1 MINLNSDSRP
11 FYFTQNWF
19 LSISLINGPMDTISL
34 SGFSPSIFLVMSEL
48 THLNFKCKICV
59 QTWLAKVCMALQTHS
74 GVQNS
79 SLQHP
84 LFAPIWAFQLIIHTV
99 WYRSSS
105 PARRAFSLILAV
117 SSFWSDFLHLLF
129 AWNNSWLKL
138 SSNSLSSLVLTPVV
152 PFGEWFFLPSHSRRV
167 CASFYIAEV
176 CIK

>member
-1 MINLNSDSRP
+1 MINLNSDSRQ

-19 LSISLINGPMDTISL
+19 LSISLINGPTDTISL

-48 THLNFKCKICV
+48 THIIFKRKICI
-59 QTWLAKVCMALQTHS
+59 QTRLAKVCMALQTHS
-74 GVQNS
+74 GIQSS

-84 LFAPIWAFQLIIHTV
+84 FFAPIWAFQLIIRTV
-99 WYRSSS
+99 WYMSSS
-105 PARRAFSLILAV
+105 PARGAFFLILIV

-152 PFGEWFFLPSHSRRV
+152 PFGEWFSLPSHGRCV

-176 CIK
+176 CI